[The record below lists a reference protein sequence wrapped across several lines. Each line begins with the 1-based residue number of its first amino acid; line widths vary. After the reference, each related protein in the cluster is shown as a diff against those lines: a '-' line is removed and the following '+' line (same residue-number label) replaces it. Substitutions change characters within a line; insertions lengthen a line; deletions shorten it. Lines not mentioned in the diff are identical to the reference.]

1 MKERKLEILGIL
13 SIAIS
18 FLVVV
23 SMLGYNSF
31 EDPGISPNVLV
42 ENPMGILGVFIAYF
56 FIKFSFGYSSFFLP
70 ILGMIWG
77 WWFFSNKD
85 RSSLKRISAYLLCAM
100 ILISISLGLLEINT
114 FSNSEIDFNYSG
126 LIGGNIANLLASF
139 FGIIGTIV
147 ILLTSW
153 LILIRGYF
161 SWSFYVPFESVINL
175 IKKKSEDRKI
185 TSIEKKTEKEKRLHT
200 KDLIKKIEEKQKEE
214 NYHSVSNNKH
224 EGKNTDDEKIDDL
237 KNENRSNDEN
247 KVVEDVD
254 GGTVEDVDGGTVVED
269 VDGGTVVEDVDG
281 GTVVE
286 DVDGGTVVEDVDNSL
301 SENASNQKLESEFDK
316 IEEQGQTSEISS
328 DKNIEV
334 GEVVKEEEVNI
345 DELQERKAPKRKY
358 QLPSSD
364 LLEMPIKIQ
373 EGMSK
378 DELVDRANFLTQSL
392 ETFGVVGK
400 VVNVSP
406 GPVIT
411 LFEVE
416 PAEGVRVNKFVQLS
430 DDLARVMEASR
441 VRVIAPIPGKSS
453 VGIEIPNKDPD
464 TVFFRSIINSEKFA
478 ESDAELTLAIGKTT
492 SGEIST
498 LNLAKMPHLL
508 IAGTTGSGKS
518 VCLNT
523 IICSLLYNS
532 TPEELKFV
540 IVDPKKVEMTLYK
553 SLKGY
558 HLLGME
564 DFEESIVTK
573 PDNATLALR
582 AVEKEMSRRYDTLAD
597 AVVRNIQEYNAK
609 KVASSEEIMPYIVV
623 VVDEL
628 ADLMM
633 LNAKEVEQ
641 PIARLAQLARA
652 VGIHLVIATQRP
664 SVDVITGLIKANF
677 PSRIA
682 FQVASKIDSR
692 TILDM
697 PGAEKLIGRGDMLYL
712 GSGSSEPVRLHNA
725 FLSINEVEAIMDHI
739 LSQPKS
745 EELVLE
751 SVREQTTIDADSGDN
766 AEGDDELLNEAI
778 KLVIIHQ
785 QGSIS
790 LIQRRMKVG
799 YSRAARLI
807 DRMEQLGVVGSF
819 TGSKA
824 REVMVDETYLEM
836 INDD

>member
-18 FLVVV
+18 FLVIV
-23 SMLGYNSF
+23 SMLGYNAF
-31 EDPGISPNVLV
+31 EDPGISPNIQV

-56 FIKFSFGYSSFFLP
+56 FIKFSFGYSSYILP
-70 ILGMIWG
+70 ILGMVWG

-85 RSSLKRISAYLLCAM
+85 RASLSRISSYLLFSM
-100 ILISISLGLLEINT
+100 ILISMSLAIVEISVFE
-114 FSNSEIDFNYSG
+114 NSDIDFKYSG
-126 LIGGNIANLLASF
+126 LVGGNLAHFLTSF
-139 FGIIGTIV
+139 FGVIGAVVII
-147 ILLTSW
+147 LTSW
-153 LILIRGYF
+153 LVLIRGYF
-161 SWSFYVPFESVINL
+161 SWSFYTPFESLTNL
-175 IKKKSEDRKI
+175 IKKKNEDRKI
-185 TSIEKKTEKEKRLHT
+185 ISIEKKNEKEKRLHT
-200 KDLIKKIEEKQKEE
+200 KDLIKKIEEKQQQEQYQTQSDSLL
-214 NYHSVSNNKH
+214 N
-224 EGKNTDDEKIDDL
+224 DQDEKVGDDIP
-237 KNENRSNDEN
+237 EEGIEDTDQDE
-247 KVVEDVD
+247 KVGDDIPEEGIEDTNQDEKVEDVNRD
-254 GGTVEDVDGGTVVED
+254 ENIEDTDQDEIED
-269 VDGGTVVEDVDG
+269 YKEDLELNEPVGLQNDANLP
-281 GTVVE
+281 E
-286 DVDGGTVVEDVDNSL
+286 DE
-301 SENASNQKLESEFDK
+301 
-316 IEEQGQTSEISS
+316 
-328 DKNIEV
+328 NIEV

-364 LLEMPIKIQ
+364 LLEMPVKIQ

-453 VGIEIPNKDPD
+453 VGIEIPNRDPD

-478 ESDAELTLAIGKTT
+478 ESDGELTLAIGKTT

-540 IVDPKKVEMTLYK
+540 IIDPKKVEMTLYK

-564 DFEESIVTK
+564 DFDESIVTK

-582 AVEKEMSRRYDTLAD
+582 AVEKEMSRRYDILAD

-609 KVASSEEIMPYIVV
+609 KLASSEEIMPYIVV

-692 TILDM
+692 TIIDM

-712 GSGSSEPVRLHNA
+712 GSGSSEPMRLHNA

-739 LSQPKS
+739 QSQPKS

-751 SVREQTTIDADSGDN
+751 SVREQTTLDTDSGDN
-766 AEGDDELLNEAI
+766 ADGDDELLNEAI
-778 KLVIIHQ
+778 KLVVIHQ

-807 DRMEQLGVVGSF
+807 DRMEQLGIVGPF

-836 INDD
+836 IDDT